1 MATPGILAPGE
12 TEAEGSNP
20 WDRTYSGDAPAA
32 PLRPVRER
40 RTALP
45 DPDATLGVS
54 EPERLPSAT
63 MAELDDYRVPVLP
76 RIAPSLAPR
85 FEVLQKW
92 EGTVLSVLA
101 QEFSASLRDLTDT
114 SKPEEQASFD
124 LADVSV
130 ADRAIVSPGAVFYWA
145 IGYETRSGQRSRV
158 SRIRFRM
165 LPRWTERDLTRLR
178 GRAAALKAL
187 FGGSER

>member
-1 MATPGILAPGE
+1 
-12 TEAEGSNP
+12 
-20 WDRTYSGDAPAA
+20 
-32 PLRPVRER
+32 
-40 RTALP
+40 
-45 DPDATLGVS
+45 
-54 EPERLPSAT
+54 
-63 MAELDDYRVPVLP
+63 
-76 RIAPSLAPR
+76 
-85 FEVLQKW
+85 
-92 EGTVLSVLA
+92 LA